1 MAGRIGLSGLDG
13 NCSGRSAE
21 CLLGPGCSMVPR
33 RFQRLATPNVEHLSG
48 ARLRAQRAFDH
59 GGIGA
64 AIAPDFL
71 QVPTKLPLSAH
82 CSKRAPIV
90 EGYSPENDVMNALPD
105 YGDYVS
111 ADIRWSIQEEAVQ
124 VWVYWNGVLAEG
136 YELEI
141 ASMPTDCKAWINLLE
156 QRYGQNLTLLP
167 SRISDINQK

>member
-105 YGDYVS
+105 CGDYVS
-111 ADIRWSIQEEAVQ
+111 SDNRWSIHEEAVQ
-124 VWVYWNGVLAEG
+124 VGVHRGTMPRCVVRSHSQPHSPSAPS
-136 YELEI
+136 
-141 ASMPTDCKAWINLLE
+141 ASSTPMRSAFPARGCSGN
-156 QRYGQNLTLLP
+156 
-167 SRISDINQK
+167 